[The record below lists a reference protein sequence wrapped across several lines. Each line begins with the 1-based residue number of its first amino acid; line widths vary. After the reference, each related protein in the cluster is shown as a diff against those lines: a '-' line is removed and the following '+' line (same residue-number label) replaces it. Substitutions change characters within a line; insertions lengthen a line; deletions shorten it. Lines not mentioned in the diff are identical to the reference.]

1 MGRRCRRA
9 QAARGWQRALTANRD
24 MKFRIVAVGHRMPAW
39 INAGF
44 AEYAQRMPRETRVEL
59 IEIKPAARAGS
70 GEKSVQQWLAIEAER
85 IRAALPERAHKV
97 VLDERGKSLTTTE
110 LARRIERWKQDGDDV
125 AFVIGGADGTARAL
139 QQDAD
144 LLLSLSPLTLP
155 HGLCRVM
162 LAEQLYRAVSLLAGH
177 PYHRE

>member
-1 MGRRCRRA
+1 
-9 QAARGWQRALTANRD
+9 

-44 AEYAQRMPRETRVEL
+44 AEYAQRMPREARIEL
-59 IEIKPAARAGS
+59 AEIKPVARTGS
-70 GEKSVQQWLAIEAER
+70 GEKSTQQWLSVEAER
-85 IRAALPERAHKV
+85 VRAALPARSRKV
-97 VLDERGKSLTTTE
+97 VLDERGKAWTTEE
-110 LARRIERWKQDGDDV
+110 LARRIERWKQEGDDV
-125 AFVIGGADGTARAL
+125 AFIIGGADGTARAL
-139 QQDAD
+139 QLEAD

>member
-1 MGRRCRRA
+1 
-9 QAARGWQRALTANRD
+9 

-44 AEYAQRMPRETRVEL
+44 DEYARRMPRNARIEL
-59 IEIKPAARAGS
+59 IEVKPAARAGA
-70 GEKSVQQWLAIEAER
+70 GDKSAQQWLAIEADR
-85 IRAALPERAHKV
+85 IRAAAPGRAFKV
-97 VLDERGKSLTTTE
+97 VLDERGKALTTLD
-110 LARRIERWKQDGDDV
+110 LARRIERWQQDGDDI
-125 AFVIGGADGTARAL
+125 AFVIGGADGTAPAL
-139 QQDAD
+139 QQEAR

-177 PYHRE
+177 PYHRD

>member
-1 MGRRCRRA
+1 
-9 QAARGWQRALTANRD
+9 
-24 MKFRIVAVGHRMPAW
+24 MKFRIVAVGHKMPAW

-44 AEYAQRMPRETRVEL
+44 AEYARRMPREARIEL
-59 IEIKPAARAGS
+59 VEIKPAARAGS
-70 GEKSVQQWLAIEAER
+70 GEKSTLQWLAVEAER
-85 IRAALPERAHKV
+85 VRTALPERITKV
-97 VLDERGKSLTTTE
+97 VLDERGKALTTAE

-125 AFVIGGADGTARAL
+125 AFVIGGADGTARSL
-139 QQDAD
+139 QQEAG